1 MRKVVLG
8 SILLTLASAVLGAT
22 VFRAPIAAAASPFTN
37 VIIGNT
43 ESNPV
48 PVSVPAP
55 TPVTSGGGDVQL
67 NGGITNLLQSA
78 VTATAISIHMD
89 SNTDGVRF
97 FFGHG
102 GAAPAMFYGPHAGG
116 SADVTL
122 SLPRPISFDAI
133 ACDGTGTCTVGWVG
147 NGS

>member
-1 MRKVVLG
+1 MRKVLLG
-8 SILLTLASAVLGAT
+8 SILMALTAAVLGAT

-43 ESNPV
+43 SSNPV
-48 PVSVPAP
+48 PVAVPAP

-67 NGGITNLLQSA
+67 TAGATTLLQSA

-89 SNTDGVRF
+89 STVDGVRF
-97 FFGHG
+97 FLGRD

-116 SADVTL
+116 SSDVTL

-133 ACDGTGTCTVGWVG
+133 ACDGTGTCTVSWVG
-147 NGS
+147 NGP

>member
-1 MRKVVLG
+1 MRKVILG

-37 VIIGNT
+37 VIVGNT
-43 ESNPV
+43 DSNPV

-55 TPVTSGGGDVQL
+55 VPVTSGGGDLPITGGDTRLVQP
-67 NGGITNLLQSA
+67 A

-97 FFGHG
+97 FYGHG
-102 GAAPAMFYGPHAGG
+102 GAEPALFYGPHAGG

-122 SLPRPISFDAI
+122 SLPRPITFDAI

>member
-1 MRKVVLG
+1 MRKVILG

-43 ESNPV
+43 DSNPV
-48 PVSVPAP
+48 PVSVPVP
-55 TPVTSGGGDVQL
+55 VPVTSGGGDL
-67 NGGITNLLQSA
+67 PITGGDTRLLQPA

-97 FFGHG
+97 FYGHG
-102 GAAPAMFYGPHAGG
+102 GAMPALFYGPHAGG

-122 SLPRPISFDAI
+122 SLPRPITFDAV
-133 ACDGTGTCTVGWVG
+133 ACDGTGTCTVSWVG